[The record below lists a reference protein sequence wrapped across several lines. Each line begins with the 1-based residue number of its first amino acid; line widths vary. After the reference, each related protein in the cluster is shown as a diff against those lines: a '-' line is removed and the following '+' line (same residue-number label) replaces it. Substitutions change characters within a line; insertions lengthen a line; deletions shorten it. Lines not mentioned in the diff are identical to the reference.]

1 MQCST
6 SPVCCL
12 ELVPLS
18 VLKAEHASHQ
28 LAVLLWHLLL
38 TFGGLRNSASWS
50 LPVSTRATYK
60 SALCTF
66 RQPQAFMSFLSVE
79 PQSRVLLESHSDS
92 LLGQFN
98 TQLGIITDRYLAFFQ
113 ERSLNLVRVLHF
125 TLTVRS
131 SGDIL
136 RQPSQLSFD
145 RSNLPRIW
153 AHLFLLKYR
162 FTTETPS

>member
-66 RQPQAFMSFLSVE
+66 RQPSQFS
-79 PQSRVLLESHSDS
+79 SDK
-92 LLGQFN
+92 
-98 TQLGIITDRYLAFFQ
+98 
-113 ERSLNLVRVLHF
+113 
-125 TLTVRS
+125 
-131 SGDIL
+131 
-136 RQPSQLSFD
+136 
-145 RSNLPRIW
+145 SNLSRIW

-162 FTTETPS
+162 FFTETPS